1 MDQSEDQIF
10 LVSGNGVFFSFT
22 KGILICCSDGIK
34 ALSLNI
40 TSISKVDGATSTKIR
55 VTVVPESKDIVP
67 VRNQVLEIDF
77 VNTSIV
83 GEVDT
88 IASGDVGASSN
99 YTTNSSFP
107 TNQAF

>member
-1 MDQSEDQIF
+1 MVGSSRVYTNATAGTVDYADGSVA
-10 LVSGNGVFFSFT
+10 VS
-22 KGILICCSDGIK
+22 
-34 ALSLNI
+34 SLNI

>member
-1 MDQSEDQIF
+1 MKIIFHYFISISVFLSILIGNIPEEDQELALHHFMQGEF
-10 LVSGNGVFFSFT
+10 LT
-22 KGILICCSDGIK
+22 ERK
-34 ALSLNI
+34 ARL
-40 TSISKVDGATSTKIR
+40 
-55 VTVVPESKDIVP
+55 
-67 VRNQVLEIDF
+67 DF
-77 VNTSIV
+77 INTSIV